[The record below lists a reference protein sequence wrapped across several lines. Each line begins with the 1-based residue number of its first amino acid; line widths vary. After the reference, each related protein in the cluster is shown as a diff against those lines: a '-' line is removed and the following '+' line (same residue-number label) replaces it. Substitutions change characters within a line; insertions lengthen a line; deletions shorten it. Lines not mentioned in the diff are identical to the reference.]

1 VHEARRAAS
10 GAVPAL
16 LARGRQSDMDGARGQ
31 ARVILG
37 VVRGACRGIVCDLML
52 LIEGCTPDELPER
65 MIGGTRLRQG
75 GVACVLACWRAR
87 VLACSRARVLA
98 CSRTWWKP
106 RRRCAQLRL
115 AARELP

>member
-1 VHEARRAAS
+1 MHEARRAAS

-37 VVRGACRGIVCDLML
+37 VVRGACTGIVCDLML

-75 GVACVLACWRAR
+75 GVACVLAYWRAGVLACWRAR
-87 VLACSRARVLA
+87 APGGSQGGVARSFASPPASCPDVCYL
-98 CSRTWWKP
+98 
-106 RRRCAQLRL
+106 
-115 AARELP
+115 